1 MAARK
6 HERFGWLRR
15 TRWDFFTA
23 GSGSKGG
30 YVTNVSEGGCLLKT
44 TELIEHRRWIR
55 LLIQDGQVAHT
66 AVGRVIR
73 CEHAIE
79 AIGPVDGSDGDISL
93 YRYGIEFVQPCFAN
107 SQDLSL
113 ILAASNRNWTVR
125 SCLSLNTKS
134 S

>member
-1 MAARK
+1 MVHA
-6 HERFGWLRR
+6 
-15 TRWDFFTA
+15 
-23 GSGSKGG
+23 
-30 YVTNVSEGGCLLKT
+30 
-44 TELIEHRRWIR
+44 
-55 LLIQDGQVAHT
+55 

-79 AIGPVDGSDGDISL
+79 AVGDEDDISL

-107 SQDLSL
+107 TQDLDL
-113 ILAASNRNWTVR
+113 ILALSNRNWTVR